1 MISSVLHRP
10 FKAIKLP
17 ALAILVF
24 SCFLLGSASPAQTVR
39 DLHSFTS
46 SGNSRYPYLIT
57 PAEGRDGELFG
68 TTIGLNYGS
77 IFRLLTSGKE
87 ADLFAF
93 ADTDGYNPYGG
104 VTLGTDGNFYGTTAG
119 GGSAGYG
126 VLFKITPGG
135 TYTVLHEFSGG
146 SDGQYP
152 SAAPIEGLDGNFYGT
167 TGSGAGLLGATA
179 YSYTPSGTFTTI
191 YQFQNT
197 TNEYGILAPL
207 IQGFGGNLYGTGYYG
222 TNNCGSIFEITTSGT
237 LLMQYNFDCT
247 GGSNP
252 SAPLVLA
259 ADGNFYG
266 TTYTGSGD
274 VRGSVFKM
282 SPQGTVTT
290 VHIFTTGSEGQLP
303 VGGLVQ
309 ATDGN
314 LYGSTKFGGIQDY
327 GTLYQ
332 ITTRGAY
339 TQLYSFPA
347 SIGEYPTG
355 SLLQHTD
362 GLLYGTAEF
371 GGATGYGSVYTLD
384 MGLGPFITFVR
395 STGGVGQTAQILGQG
410 LTGTTGVT
418 FNGIAATS
426 FSVVSDTFLTAVVP
440 SGATTGAVVV
450 TTPGGTLTSNKNFRI
465 VAGP

>member
-1 MISSVLHRP
+1 MANANLFQRACFPRANIAKEIVMRP
-10 FKAIKLP
+10 SRLFVVAF
-17 ALAILVF
+17 ALSAM
-24 SCFLLGSASPAQTVR
+24 LLGSSSPAQTVR

-46 SGNSRYPYLIT
+46 SGNSQYPYLVT
-57 PAEGRDGELFG
+57 PAQGKDGELFG
-68 TTIGLNYGS
+68 TTTGLNYGS
-77 IFRLLTSGKE
+77 IFRLLTTGKE

-93 ADTDGYNPYGG
+93 DDTDGYSPYAG
-104 VTLGTDGNFYGTTAG
+104 VTLGTDGNFYGTTAF

-126 VLFKITPGG
+126 VFFKITPVG

-146 SDGQYP
+146 SDGLYP
-152 SAAPIEGLDGNFYGT
+152 RAAPIEGLDGNFYGT
-167 TGSGAGLLGATA
+167 TQSGAGFLGATV

-191 YQFQNT
+191 YQFDNA
-197 TNEYGILAPL
+197 NDYDIVAPL
-207 IQGFGGNLYGTGYYG
+207 IQGPDGNLYGTGYEG
-222 TNNCGSIFEITTSGT
+222 TNNCGSIFEITIAGT

-259 ADGNFYG
+259 SDGNFYG
-266 TTYTGSGD
+266 TTYTGSGE

-290 VHIFTTGSEGQLP
+290 VHIFRTGSEGQLP
-303 VGGLVQ
+303 TGGLVQ

-314 LYGSTKFGGIQDY
+314 LYGSTKFGGNQDY

-355 SLLQHTD
+355 
-362 GLLYGTAEF
+362 
-371 GGATGYGSVYTLD
+371 
-384 MGLGPFITFVR
+384 
-395 STGGVGQTAQILGQG
+395 
-410 LTGTTGVT
+410 
-418 FNGIAATS
+418 
-426 FSVVSDTFLTAVVP
+426 
-440 SGATTGAVVV
+440 
-450 TTPGGTLTSNKNFRI
+450 
-465 VAGP
+465 